1 MKPTTKYVI
10 ATACAIV
17 IAAAAGCGYAFRS
30 NPQKFAA
37 LYVEYVAKE
46 LELNETQTAKLS
58 VLKDAVLK
66 ARDATRIGREEKTKA
81 ALALLDKPTID
92 RPRALGLWQQ
102 AMHDLGDQ
110 GPGIIITF
118 GDFYDSLTPAQQ
130 KKVRETIK
138 QRAERF
144 NR

>member
-1 MKPTTKYVI
+1 MKTRTRYVA
-10 ATACAIV
+10 ATMCAIV
-17 IAAAAGCGYAFRS
+17 VATAAGCGYAFRS

-46 LELNETQTAKLS
+46 LELNETQTAKLT
-58 VLKDAVLK
+58 VLKDAVLRSRE
-66 ARDATRIGREEKTKA
+66 AIRVGREEKSRA

-92 RPRALGLWQQ
+92 RPRALALWQQ
-102 AMHDLGDQ
+102 SMHDLGDQ
-110 GPGIIITF
+110 GPPIIATF

-130 KKVRETIK
+130 KKVHETIK
-138 QRAERF
+138 DRTERF

>member
-1 MKPTTKYVI
+1 MQTKTKYIVAAVFTI
-10 ATACAIV
+10 GVTAAT
-17 IAAAAGCGYAFRS
+17 GCGYAFRA

-46 LELNETQTAKLS
+46 LGLNETQTAKLT

-66 ARDATRIGREEKTKA
+66 AREAIRTGREEKTKA

-92 RPRALGLWQQ
+92 RPRALALWQQ
-102 AMHDLGDQ
+102 SMHDLGDQ

-118 GDFYDSLTPAQQ
+118 GDFYDSLNPAQQ

-138 QRAERF
+138 ERAERF